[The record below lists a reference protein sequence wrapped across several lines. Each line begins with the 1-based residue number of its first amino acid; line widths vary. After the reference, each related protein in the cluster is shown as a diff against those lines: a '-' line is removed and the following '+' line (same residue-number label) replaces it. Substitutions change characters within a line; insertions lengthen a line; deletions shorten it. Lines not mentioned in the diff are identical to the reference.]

1 MVLILPVM
9 IGIHLISLR
18 IDDDND
24 IENISHSELMKLD
37 ISILLT
43 MSMNVEQIQIRRV
56 SPSSTITKLSCSFH
70 DHGKII
76 ISLLVQKRLL
86 IPTISVI
93 QMLLLMVVV

>member
-43 MSMNVEQIQIRRV
+43 MSMNVEQIQIRHV
-56 SPSSTITKLSCSFH
+56 SPSSITIKLSYKSH
-70 DHGKII
+70 DHDKII
-76 ISLLVQKRLL
+76 IS
-86 IPTISVI
+86 
-93 QMLLLMVVV
+93 